1 MIDRPYA
8 IRWTETA
15 LRMAEEIRDRRIR
28 AAIFRRVG
36 DIARAPELGKPLIG
50 ELADYHS
57 LRAVGQRFR
66 ILYRIERGQLTVL
79 MVAVGRR
86 KEGDHADIYRLA
98 QKLVR
103 QGLLGR

>member
-1 MIDRPYA
+1 MV
-8 IRWTETA
+8 
-15 LRMAEEIRDRRIR
+15 EEIGDRRIR
-28 AAIFRRVG
+28 AALFRRVG
-36 DIARAPELGKPLIG
+36 DLARAPELGKPLMG
-50 ELADYHS
+50 DLADYRS

-66 ILYRIERGQLTVL
+66 ILYRIERDSLTILVA
-79 MVAVGRR
+79 AVGLR